1 MLSTHLLIEGLIV
14 IEKGFIRE
22 LVSVQLSSLLIVT
35 IIQFVLLIRMNLCW
49 FIWTMCCCTRS

>member
-49 FIWTMCCCTRS
+49 FI